1 MSGKKKNL
9 ITLLSLCAILVVC
22 LVLYFVLPKGAKKE
36 DPAKTTNT
44 AGEDS
49 DRDSQS
55 SVKVDSLSMD
65 QIQMVT
71 VEKKGKEVW
80 TLKQKKKDSWVLAGR
95 EKAPVNQELVK
106 AILGNVDPVT
116 ATQQFEA
123 ETEDLS
129 AYGLDHPSLII
140 KIKMSDGKQY
150 RYEIGSEV
158 PKSDLGYYGKTAAG
172 TNLYCLDPAL
182 VKAFDVPE
190 ISLIKMDSLPEPE
203 ADYLTYISV
212 HNRKGKDFAAK
223 RVSDREKVD
232 FYSNWNIT
240 APYAKPLA
248 TSQSEWSNVLTY
260 FTALS
265 YEEMVDYDS
274 PNLKE
279 YGLQTPRSEITVKY
293 YQAVNGYTPTATA
306 TPNANVSGASSGT
319 AYVIPEDKR
328 DYKTFR
334 LCVGKKTQD
343 SYYVCEKGK
352 RNVYKMSASM
362 VENMTGLN
370 AYTNMDHC
378 VYSVLAT
385 SIRGYD
391 VTYGDTTLKVTR
403 KSVSKDGTET
413 TQAPTIAPSGEAGT
427 AVGNAK
433 DNNMKNIWSLNGKTI
448 PDDQESDFLKP
459 YSLAYLLEYSEQADE
474 KVKKKNTKPVLTIVY
489 HEDNRDVTV
498 KYLPYDGINFYRVD
512 KNGMDYFLVDKL
524 LVDDVIEKF
533 KGIEKMAK

>member
-9 ITLLSLCAILVVC
+9 ITLLSLSAVLVVC
-22 LVLYFVLPKGAKKE
+22 LVLYFVIPKGTTQE
-36 DPAKTTNT
+36 DPANTSGT
-44 AGEDS
+44 AGQDS
-49 DRDSQS
+49 DSDSQS
-55 SVKVDSLSMD
+55 TVKVDSLAMD
-65 QIQMVT
+65 RIATVT
-71 VEKKGKEVW
+71 VEKQGKKVW
-80 TLKQKKKDSWVLAGR
+80 SLKQQKKDSWVLAGR
-95 EKAPVNQELVK
+95 ESAPVNQELVK

-123 ETEDLS
+123 KTEDLS
-129 AYGLDHPSLII
+129 VYGLDKPYLTIE
-140 KIKMSDGKQY
+140 IKMSDGKQY

-158 PKSDLGYYGKTAAG
+158 PKSDLGYYGRTAAG

-190 ISLIKMDSLPEPE
+190 ISLVKMDSLPEPE

-212 HNRKGKDFAAK
+212 HNRKGKDFVAK

-248 TSQSEWSNVLTY
+248 TSQSEWSNVLNY

-265 YEEMVDYDS
+265 YEEMVEYDS
-274 PNLKE
+274 KNLKK
-279 YGLQTPRSEITVKY
+279 YGLQNPRSEITVKY
-293 YQAVNGYTPTATA
+293 YQAVKGYTPTATA
-306 TPNANVSGASSGT
+306 TPNATLSGASSSGT
-319 AYVIPEDKR
+319 VYVIPKNKR
-328 DYKTFR
+328 EYKTFR

-352 RNVYKMSASM
+352 GNIYKMSAGM
-362 VENMTGLN
+362 VENMTGLD

-403 KSVSKDGTET
+403 KSIPKDGTET
-413 TQAPTIAPSGEAGT
+413 TAAPTESSGEEGT
-427 AVGNAK
+427 AVGNTK
-433 DNNMKNIWSLNGKTI
+433 DSNMKNRWSLNGKTI
-448 PDDQESDFLKP
+448 SDDQESDFLKP
-459 YSLAYLLEYSEQADE
+459 YSLAYLLEYSEQAE
-474 KVKKKNTKPVLTIVY
+474 ENVKPKSTKPVLTIVY

-533 KGIEKMAK
+533 RGIEAMG